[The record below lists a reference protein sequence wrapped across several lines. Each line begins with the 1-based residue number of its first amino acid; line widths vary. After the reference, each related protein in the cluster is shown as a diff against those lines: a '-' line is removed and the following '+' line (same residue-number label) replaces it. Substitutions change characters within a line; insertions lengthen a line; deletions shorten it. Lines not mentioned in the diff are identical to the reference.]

1 MTPRGRRA
9 NHGARLST
17 KPEAGNT
24 CEREKLHT
32 YAHTH
37 RQSIEC
43 IYHIEKSW
51 ERVQS
56 EALVGSADA
65 QLYTI
70 QSFGG
75 RFFLAVVIGLV
86 LADTNYSSKGN
97 VPKRS
102 VVQVDHP
109 ALPLQF
115 DKDSS
120 KGQKACTSSNHAV
133 KVHRKHCLLLFFSCG

>member
-51 ERVQS
+51 EGVQS
-56 EALVGSADA
+56 EALGA
-65 QLYTI
+65 QQMHSCLPSGVLWGQIFFGCSYWTCTCRHKLLQRGESKWTILLYPFSLI
-70 QSFGG
+70 K
-75 RFFLAVVIGLV
+75 I
-86 LADTNYSSKGN
+86 
-97 VPKRS
+97 VPKVKR
-102 VVQVDHP
+102 HAP
-109 ALPLQF
+109 AVIMRLKF
-115 DKDSS
+115 TGSTV
-120 KGQKACTSSNHAV
+120 C
-133 KVHRKHCLLLFFSCG
+133 CFFFSCG